1 MKHARHVTG
10 GHSAAAGIATGR
22 RGGGR
27 PRRRRG
33 LRRALALLLAALLI
47 VQGSIGAR
55 GGTASAAET
64 EDGDL
69 LYLSVGNPI
78 WYGGLGTMNTARMS
92 VNGEVAYC
100 SDPVNEPPRSGY
112 YQRQGI
118 QTIEHNGWRWPVESV
133 DRILFYGYGGPGFD
147 ADFWRGHIGGTD
159 ADGRSFEAGKD
170 WDGSSITNDEF
181 YAYTH
186 ILVSDRVTSDGSV
199 ALRNTSERFKAWFC
213 WNVLGYTYGSMG
225 GVENEDAVGIAIDDL
240 DVPSGFES
248 FQFDTGHNSMWN
260 TGNKSQTV
268 VSFEYNP
275 YVEVRFDKVSADAAL
290 TSGNEEYAYAGATYD
305 IYEADTGTLVATVTT
320 DETGSASC
328 ELEPDTSYY
337 AVETAAPRGFV
348 VSEERVEFST
358 GTEDATVE
366 LPDRPGT
373 IELTVQKRDA
383 ATQGAAQ
390 AGATLEGAEYT
401 VVDANGNAH
410 TATTDANGH
419 ASFSGLPLGVAG
431 VTETRA
437 PEGYRLDPTVHEY
450 HVSADDLPEGGVVE
464 LAPESDFD
472 ESVMAFDLDLVK
484 YRDTGAE
491 GSGLQDPAAGVEFQ
505 VISGTTGQVVAT
517 LTTDEKGFATTSGG
531 WFGAGE
537 RPEGVLGA
545 LPYDRG
551 GYVVREVAS
560 TTPEGYQPAPEWS
573 IAPEQM
579 VDGATLH
586 YIVDND
592 FVATRIQVVKTDA
605 ASGQTV
611 PLAGFTFQ
619 LLDAEGNALS
629 QDVWYPNHEQVSEFT
644 TDETGCVTF
653 PGRLAPGTYRIR
665 EVSATAPYLVAD
677 QDLTVTI
684 ENSPEVPPI
693 SVVAFPDEQATGSAT
708 ISKRCSTG
716 PQESAG
722 GVCDAGC
729 AGSLTGAEFDVVA
742 LQDVVAP
749 DGTVQAAE
757 GQTVTH
763 VTTGE
768 DGTATADGLPLGT
781 GVATYAFV
789 ETVAP
794 SGHALDATPHNFTL
808 TYADDRTAV
817 VTASVEAVDEPT
829 VVTLDK
835 TVLGTDEPLPGA
847 TFALWSDAEGD
858 EAPAEDERTLVT
870 TDETGTITLRHLP
883 AGTYHLAEVEAP
895 DGYLASGEP
904 LTFTVD
910 ETGTIEGASSL
921 ELSVEDDF
929 TKVSLSK
936 RDITNEEEVPGAH
949 LSVLDAEGDV
959 VESWVSGEEPHLIE
973 ALPVGTYTLVE
984 EMTPHTY
991 DEATA
996 VEFVVEETGEVQ
1008 PVVMYDEPIEVT
1020 GQLDKRQE
1028 VADPTHP
1035 DTEAD
1040 ALASEGGTNRAEV
1053 SVSEDGSYDYSVD
1066 FRSTST
1072 TWVDE
1077 FTVTDE
1083 LTGVQNGLAE
1093 LTGIV
1098 TPVAGED
1105 YDGLLNVWYRTNLTA
1120 EDHADASGANA
1131 TLSDGHENP
1140 WLSSEETA
1148 EALGDDGRALSYGGW
1163 RLWAEGV
1170 SATKATELPVSSLD
1184 LAEGEKVVALRLEYG
1199 RVEEGF
1205 STRTGDWDRD
1215 DLKDPHDDVADVEP
1229 EHAGDLLGDGDEG
1242 VTRAPLVVHMRVA
1255 DAYRADTE
1263 LDNQARVDLFRNGG
1277 GIEEL
1282 EGHDSDR
1289 VRQTPVETT
1298 VPLATT
1304 GDVAL
1309 PAAGVGAFGLAAVLL
1324 GMRRGKR
1331 R

>member
-1 MKHARHVTG
+1 MKHARHVMG
-10 GHSAAAGIATGR
+10 GHGAAASIATSR

-47 VQGSIGAR
+47 VQGSLGTR

-147 ADFWRGHIGGTD
+147 AGFWRDHIGGTD

-213 WNVLGYTYGSMG
+213 WNILGYTYGSMG

-419 ASFSGLPLGVAG
+419 ASFSGLPLGAAS

-464 LAPESDFD
+464 LAPEGDFD

-665 EVSATAPYLVAD
+665 EVSAAAPYLVSD
-677 QDLTVTI
+677 QDVTVTI

-693 SVVAFPDEQATGSAT
+693 SVVTFPDEQATGSAT

-729 AGSLTGAEFDVVA
+729 ADSLAGAEFDVVA
-742 LQDVVAP
+742 MQDVIAP

-781 GVATYAFV
+781 GTATYAFL

-794 SGHALDATPHNFTL
+794 SGHALDATPHEFTL
-808 TYADDRTAV
+808 AYADDRTAV

-858 EAPAEDERTLVT
+858 EDPAEDERTLVT
-870 TDETGTITLRHLP
+870 TDESGTIALRHLP

-949 LSVLDAEGDV
+949 LSVLDAEGNV

-996 VEFVVEETGEVQ
+996 VEFQVASTGEVQ
-1008 PVVMYDEPIEVT
+1008 TVTMYDEPIEVS
-1020 GQLDKRQE
+1020 GSVDKRQE
-1028 VADPTHP
+1028 VADV
-1035 DTEAD
+1035 E
-1040 ALASEGGTNRAEV
+1040 SGT
-1053 SVSEDGSYDYSVD
+1053 YDYSVD
-1066 FRSTST
+1066 ARSTSP

-1077 FTVTDE
+1077 FTVTDD
-1083 LTGVQNGLAE
+1083 LTAAADGLAE
-1093 LTGIV
+1093 LTGIT
-1098 TPVAGED
+1098 TPVADGD
-1105 YDGLLNVWYRTNLTA
+1105 YDGLLNVWYRTDRTA
-1120 EDHADASGANA
+1120 PDLVDESGANA
-1131 TLSDGHENP
+1131 TLSDGHANP
-1140 WLSSEETA
+1140 WLQSEETA
-1148 EALGDDGRALSYGGW
+1148 ERLGDDGRVLSYDGW
-1163 RLWAEGV
+1163 RLWAQDV
-1170 SATKATELPVSSLD
+1170 SATEATELSVSDLD
-1184 LAEGEKVVALRLEYG
+1184 LAEGEKVVAVRLEYG
-1199 RVEEGF
+1199 RVDPDF
-1205 STRTGDWDRD
+1205 TTRTGEWDRD
-1215 DLKDPHDDVADVEP
+1215 GLKDVCDDVSDVAAHE
-1229 EHAGDLLGDGDEG
+1229 GDLTEAGTE
-1242 VTRAPLVVHMRVA
+1242 RSPLVVHMRLT
-1255 DAYRADTE
+1255 DAYRPGTT
-1263 LDNQARVDLFRNGG
+1263 LVNQARLDLYRNGG
-1277 GIEEL
+1277 GSEEL
-1282 EGHDSDR
+1282 EGHDEDR
-1289 VRQTPVETT
+1289 VEQAREATG
-1298 VPLATT
+1298 LART

-1309 PAAGVGAFGLAAVLL
+1309 PVTGVAAFGVVAVLL
-1324 GMRRGKR
+1324 SMRRR
-1331 R
+1331 RR